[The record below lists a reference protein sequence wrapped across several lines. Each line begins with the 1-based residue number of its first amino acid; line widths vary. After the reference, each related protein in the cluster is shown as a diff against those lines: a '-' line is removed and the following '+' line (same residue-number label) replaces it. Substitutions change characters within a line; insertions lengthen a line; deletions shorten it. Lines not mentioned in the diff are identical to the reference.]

1 MIKLTKNS
9 VIGISV
15 GTFFSLMAGM
25 WLTVS
30 EVQGYVTQI
39 TANTQAIQAIVMS
52 LELGRI
58 DRQIEG
64 LKKERR
70 DLKRKLRVDPGN
82 DLLLDQVDEL
92 NDSIEDS
99 QIVRECVVDPN
110 KEVCK

>member
-39 TANTQAIQAIVMS
+39 TANTQAIQAIVRSCRSSVIS
-52 LELGRI
+52 LKSGT
-58 DRQIEG
+58 
-64 LKKERR
+64 
-70 DLKRKLRVDPGN
+70 V
-82 DLLLDQVDEL
+82 
-92 NDSIEDS
+92 
-99 QIVRECVVDPN
+99 
-110 KEVCK
+110 